1 MEKLIKSIRGKYIC
15 GISIKGVS
23 KCDTSYL
30 TLLSKELQQLI
41 IWQKFG
47 P

>member
-1 MEKLIKSIRGKYIC
+1 MEKLIKNIRGKYIC

-30 TLLSKELQQLI
+30 TLLSKDNRKSLVHNS
-41 IWQKFG
+41 
-47 P
+47 